1 MCAAPSFVEGFDAP
15 HDWIQLPS
23 ARARNRLVD
32 GWGESMAAGQRSG
45 DRNLRILEAFLSGT
59 SVQELADH
67 YQLSRDRIGVIVRAE
82 RLKIE
87 VSPMVEYRQLRG
99 ILKLR

>member
-1 MCAAPSFVEGFDAP
+1 
-15 HDWIQLPS
+15 
-23 ARARNRLVD
+23 
-32 GWGESMAAGQRSG
+32 MAAGQRSG

-59 SVQELADH
+59 SVQELADR

-87 VSPMVEYRQLRG
+87 FSPVVEYRQLRG
-99 ILKLR
+99 MLKLR